1 MLFLEKKA
9 VMEKAELPHDKYLE
23 YISFIANKLE
33 KGDQITI
40 WKDEY
45 QVHIEGMGTSN
56 FSIESIKYKYDDPY
70 DHIEERERDIMLAE
84 DEINIASA
92 NCEREKT
99 K

>member
-1 MLFLEKKA
+1 MPES
-9 VMEKAELPHDKYLE
+9 PHDKYLE
-23 YISFIANKLE
+23 YIFSIANKLE

-40 WKDEY
+40 WKDRY
-45 QVHIEGMGTSN
+45 QVHINGMGTSN
-56 FSIESIKYKYDDPY
+56 FPIESIKYKYDDPY

-84 DEINIASA
+84 DEINIALA